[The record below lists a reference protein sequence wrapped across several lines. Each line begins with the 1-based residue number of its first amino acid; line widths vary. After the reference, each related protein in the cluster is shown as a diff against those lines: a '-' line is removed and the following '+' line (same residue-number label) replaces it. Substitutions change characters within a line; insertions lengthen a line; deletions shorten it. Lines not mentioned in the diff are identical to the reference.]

1 MKINRNRIFYHIAIG
16 RLLEDVEYYMGLGVN
31 FEIYVNSEFIDHH
44 RPDQID
50 CINKQF
56 QKNNILKRIHG
67 PFLDLAP
74 ASSDIRVR
82 DLSRQRMLSGIDI
95 CRRLE
100 CDNIVLHSHY
110 DPVYH
115 KRHLDKWG
123 ANSKLVW
130 KEISDYSKAFNI
142 TVNIENS
149 EDDNPDAIFYLIKEY
164 SVFKACFDIAH
175 YTIFGLM
182 DWKEIFKKYPKGSI
196 NEVHLSDNDTKEDQ
210 HLVLGKGSV
219 DIKYFLNEI
228 ELLGNKIAITIE
240 PHSKEDMLKDIEYVR
255 NLS

>member
-1 MKINRNRIFYHIAIG
+1 MKIDKNRIFYHIAVG
-16 RLLEDVEYYMGLGVN
+16 RLLENIEYYMSLGVN
-31 FEIYVNSEFIDHH
+31 FEIYVSSEFIDHH
-44 RPDQID
+44 KLGQID

-74 ASSDIRVR
+74 ASSDIRIR
-82 DLSRQRMLSGIDI
+82 DISRQRIVSGIDI

-115 KRHLDKWG
+115 KRHLDQWR
-123 ANSKLVW
+123 ANSTFVW
-130 KEISDYSKAFNI
+130 KEISNCSKALDV
-142 TVNIENS
+142 TVSIENS

-164 SVFKACFDIAH
+164 PMFKACFDLAH

-182 DWKEIFKKYPKGSI
+182 DWKEIFKAYPKSSI
-196 NEVHLSDNDTKEDQ
+196 NEVHLSDNNTREDQ
-210 HLVLGKGSV
+210 HLVLGEGSV
-219 DIKYFLNEI
+219 EVKYLLDEI
-228 ELLGNKIAITIE
+228 ELLDSNIAITIE
-240 PHSKEDMLKDIEYVR
+240 PHSREDMLKDIEYMR
-255 NLS
+255 NFS